1 MSSRNIINMNNEKS
15 THIRTQQ
22 ILIRKQHEAFRG
34 ASVCTQITR
43 RIKNATSYVMQHHP
57 DGKDQ
62 MLSHRDADKWL
73 KRNNSELYTKLP
85 SAIAQRSTQI
95 VGQEWKAFFAA
106 LAAFKKTPSAFKARP
121 QKPRYARKAATVH
134 IGRNGFKFV
143 DGTLYFANGVLPP
156 VKTQFRFSQRW
167 NASVGDTVALEV
179 RIVPRG
185 NCFIIEI
192 IYNESKIVEAG
203 NFCRLLDQSRKAGID
218 LGINNLIALATD
230 QPGVRP
236 VLVNG
241 KALKSINAWYNK
253 RVAKLRSQGK
263 YAHIRAVTNKRNRR
277 IKDLLHRASS
287 KVIAYCRENNI
298 GTLVIGYNKHWK
310 QEVNIGRVNNQK
322 FVGIP
327 HSILISQIQYKC
339 HGLGITTVIQE
350 ESYTSKASALDNDF
364 MPVYGNNPENVVSL
378 FSGKRIRRG
387 LYQSKHGIIN
397 ADINGALNILR
408 KATGEALGLACKGFV
423 SNPIMMDLMPHN
435 SVVIRRENAAQP
447 MAA

>member
-1 MSSRNIINMNNEKS
+1 
-15 THIRTQQ
+15 
-22 ILIRKQHEAFRG
+22 
-34 ASVCTQITR
+34 
-43 RIKNATSYVMQHHP
+43 
-57 DGKDQ
+57 
-62 MLSHRDADKWL
+62 
-73 KRNNSELYTKLP
+73 
-85 SAIAQRSTQI
+85 
-95 VGQEWKAFFAA
+95 
-106 LAAFKKTPSAFKARP
+106 
-121 QKPRYARKAATVH
+121 
-134 IGRNGFKFV
+134 
-143 DGTLYFANGVLPP
+143 LYFASDVLPP
-156 VKTQFRFSQRW
+156 IKTQFRFSQKW

-179 RIVPRG
+179 RIVPKG
-185 NCFIIEI
+185 NCFNIEI
-192 IYNESKIVEAG
+192 IYNESKVVETG
-203 NFCRLLDQSRKAGID
+203 KFCRLLDTSRKAGID

-236 VLVNG
+236 VLING

-310 QEVNIGRVNNQK
+310 QEVNIGRVNSQK
-322 FVGIP
+322 FIGIP
-327 HSILISQIQYKC
+327 HATLMSQIQYKC
-339 HGLGITTVIQE
+339 RGLGITAVIQE
-350 ESYTSKASALDNDF
+350 ESYTSRASALDNDF
-364 MPVYGNNPENVVSL
+364 LPVYGEKPKNVLPL

-423 SNPIMMDLMPHN
+423 SNPIMMDLMPHK
-435 SVVIRRENAAQP
+435 SVVIRRENAAHQI
-447 MAA
+447 AA

>member
-1 MSSRNIINMNNEKS
+1 
-15 THIRTQQ
+15 
-22 ILIRKQHEAFRG
+22 
-34 ASVCTQITR
+34 
-43 RIKNATSYVMQHHP
+43 MQHHP

-62 MLSHRDADKWL
+62 TLSHRDADKWL
-73 KRNNSELYTKLP
+73 KKNNRELYTKLP

-95 VGQEWKAFFAA
+95 VGQEWKTFFAA

-134 IGRNGFKFV
+134 IGRNGFKV
-143 DGTLYFANGVLPP
+143 VEGTVYFANDVLPP
-156 VKTQFRFSQRW
+156 VKTQFRFSQNW
-167 NASVGDTVALEV
+167 NALVVDTVALEV
-179 RIVPRG
+179 RIVPKG

-192 IYNESKIVEAG
+192 IYDESKIVEAG
-203 NFCRLLDQSRKAGID
+203 CFCRLLDKSRKAGID

-230 QPGVRP
+230 QPSVRP
-236 VLVNG
+236 VLING

-263 YAHIRAVTNKRNRR
+263 YAHIRAVTNKRHRR
-277 IKDLLHRASS
+277 MKDLLHRASS
-287 KVIAYCRENNI
+287 KVASCCLENNI
-298 GTLVIGYNKHWK
+298 GTLVIGYNANWK
-310 QEVNIGRVNNQK
+310 QKINIGKVNNQK
-322 FVGIP
+322 FVDIP
-327 HSILISQIQYKC
+327 HSILIAQIQYKC

-364 MPVYGNNPENVVSL
+364 PPVYGEKPKNVVPI

-423 SNPIMMDLMPHN
+423 SNPIMMDLMPHK
-435 SVVIRRENAAQP
+435 SIVIRRENAAQP

>member
-1 MSSRNIINMNNEKS
+1 MCARIVAYFHRKISLYKLLTPIISSRNVIDMNNEKS

-22 ILIRKQHEAFRG
+22 ILIRKNHEAFRG
-34 ASVCTQITR
+34 ASVCTQIVR
-43 RIKNATSYVMQHHP
+43 RIKNATSYLMQHHP
-57 DGKDQ
+57 DG
-62 MLSHRDADKWL
+62 
-73 KRNNSELYTKLP
+73 
-85 SAIAQRSTQI
+85 
-95 VGQEWKAFFAA
+95 
-106 LAAFKKTPSAFKARP
+106 
-121 QKPRYARKAATVH
+121 
-134 IGRNGFKFV
+134 
-143 DGTLYFANGVLPP
+143 TLYFASDVLPP
-156 VKTQFRFSQRW
+156 IKTPFRFSQKW

-179 RIVPRG
+179 RIVPKG
-185 NCFIIEI
+185 NFFVIEI
-192 IYNESKIVEAG
+192 IYNESKIVETG
-203 NFCRLLDQSRKAGID
+203 RFCRLLDTSRKAGID

-236 VLVNG
+236 VLING

-263 YAHIRAVTNKRNRR
+263 YAHILAVTNKRNRR

-287 KVIAYCRENNI
+287 KVASYCLENNI

-327 HSILISQIQYKC
+327 HATLMSQIQYKC
-339 HGLGITTVIQE
+339 HGLGIATVIQE
-350 ESYTSKASALDNDF
+350 ESYTSKASALDNDAL
-364 MPVYGNNPENVVSL
+364 PVYGEKPKNVLPL

-423 SNPIMMDLMPHN
+423 SNPIMMDLMPHK
-435 SVVIRRENAAQP
+435 SIVIRRENAAHQIV
-447 MAA
+447 A